1 MAQKARSAWQLR
13 GGWAVALCLL
23 GWSAAPVVPATAA
36 PVDSWQPVDKGV
48 HWTGPEITPVPAD
61 AVAGCAGQRWRWDGE
76 PGVVTLI
83 VLQCTDA
90 GAATAAVTA
99 ILADSNYSPVADA
112 SPVLG
117 EDFDVVV
124 RTAAGNVDRYWSQGT
139 TYVGVGTS
147 CGSRDCVAATARYER
162 ELSALVGGGPNPLW
176 PAPVTGPVSSF
187 RPTGGP
193 WLQVRDAVL
202 PSTQLR
208 VTDCAEAQ
216 QLEWRAAGRVAAM
229 ASVVDC
235 GTPELAFR
243 AWGDLWATISP
254 RPGDGG
260 VVAPGMDAAGSWD
273 LGDGRIGF
281 ARAWVQGGQ
290 YVYVH
295 RICEAAELMT
305 CGSATASD
313 ARAIASLV
321 PGVLRPDNRG
331 INLAVRVLQMLVLFP
346 LLTMAVL
353 VVARGVWRRSRDGG
367 WSVSSD
373 SPAFQAVDQQVRRA
387 QLARWARTV
396 VVAILVV
403 GSYAGG
409 VMWMTSLGNTIAFA
423 VWMFAGPIVLIPIV
437 TGLIRLVWPP
447 HPLARIARGPRGGV
461 TASSVAGAGLR
472 LGASGFAALALL
484 GYAVCAVLL
493 LLVSWETPDAVE
505 RNVSSLLASGRPLE
519 VAFGLVFGLVAQLE
533 NRGLAPLLFLAVLAG
548 PMTVAYLLHRLGKR
562 LSQRSLQAVLAADTR
577 PHILYLRGFEEDRLR
592 VTPSLTRSGFLQWLT
607 PFGRPRFEEVL
618 VRYLSRFGPVI
629 AVSGQQGRA
638 LQELGAAKATF
649 SGGEWQQQVH
659 TWMRDALFVVVAAT
673 PIQVRDGLMW
683 ELVQLSDDERR
694 PRVLLV
700 TSPWPREQLRARWRG
715 FLEATAA
722 LPLFAGLAEADFP
735 DGVQVLSWT
744 SDAGWRGYGARRR
757 WDWSYAASLVA
768 AIEDAAAVWNRDR
781 VVERD
786 IAIEPDA
793 MPTRAVPK
801 LPS

>member
-1 MAQKARSAWQLR
+1 MVRKARSAWQRR
-13 GGWAVALCLL
+13 GGWAAALCLL
-23 GWSAAPVVPATAA
+23 LWAAAPVVPAMAA
-36 PVDSWQPVDKGV
+36 PVDSWHPVDKGV
-48 HWTGPEITPVPAD
+48 KWTGPEITPVPAD
-61 AVAGCAGQRWRWDGE
+61 AVAGCAGQRWRWDGA

-83 VLQCTDA
+83 VLRCTDA
-90 GAATAAVTA
+90 GSATGAVTA

-117 EDFDVVV
+117 KDFDVVV
-124 RTAAGNVDRYWSQGT
+124 RTATGNVDRYWSQGT
-139 TYVGVGTS
+139 TYVGVGTT

-162 ELSALVGGGPNPLW
+162 ELSALVGDGPNRLW

-187 RPTGGP
+187 RPSGGP

-216 QLEWRAAGRVAAM
+216 QLEWRSAGRVAAM

-243 AWGDLWATISP
+243 AWGDLWASIST
-254 RPGDGG
+254 RPADGG
-260 VVAPGMDAAGSWD
+260 VVAPGMDAAGSWA

-295 RICEAAELMT
+295 RICEAADVVS
-305 CGSATASD
+305 CGRATAAD

-321 PGVLRPDNRG
+321 PGQLRPDNRG
-331 INLAVRVLQMLVLFP
+331 INLALLVLQMLVLFP

-353 VVARGVWRRSRDGG
+353 VVARAVWRSVHDGG
-367 WSVSSD
+367 WSVASD

-387 QLARWARTV
+387 QFARWLRTV

-403 GSYAGG
+403 ACYAGG
-409 VMWMTSLGNTIAFA
+409 VLWMTSLGNTVAFA
-423 VWMFAGPIVLIPIV
+423 VWMFGGPIVLIPLV
-437 TGLIRLVWPP
+437 TGLIRRVWPP
-447 HPLARIARGPRGGV
+447 HPLARIARGPRLGV
-461 TASSVAGAGLR
+461 TASSVAGASLR
-472 LGASGFAALALL
+472 VGASGFAALALL
-484 GYAVCAVLL
+484 GYAVSAVLV
-493 LLVSWETPDAVE
+493 LLVSWQTPDSVE
-505 RNVSSLLASGRPLE
+505 RNVASLLASGNPAG
-519 VAFGLVFGLVAQLE
+519 VAIGLAFGLVAQLE
-533 NRGLAPLLFLAVLAG
+533 SHGLAPLLFLAVLAG
-548 PMTVAYLLHRLGKR
+548 PVTVAYLLHRLGKR

-577 PHILYLRGFEEDRLR
+577 PHILYLRGFEEDKLR
-592 VTPSLTRSGFLQWLT
+592 VTPSLTRSGFLQWLA

-683 ELVQLSDDERR
+683 ELVQLSDDERH

-715 FLEATAA
+715 FLEATAG
-722 LPLFAGLAEADFP
+722 LPLFAGLAPASFP
-735 DGVQVLSWT
+735 DGVQVMTWT

-768 AIEDAAAVWNRDR
+768 GIEDAAAVWDRDR
-781 VVERD
+781 DAERGQ
-786 IAIEPDA
+786 AIEPDA
-793 MPTRAVPK
+793 MPSRAVPK

>member
-1 MAQKARSAWQLR
+1 MVQKARSAWQA
-13 GGWAVALCLL
+13 GGGALALCLL
-23 GWSAAPVVPATAA
+23 CWAAGPAVPALAA
-36 PVDSWQPVDKGV
+36 PVDGWRPVDKGV
-48 HWTGPEITPVPAD
+48 TWTGPEITPVPAD
-61 AVAGCAGQRWRWDGE
+61 AVAGCAGQRSRWDG
-76 PGVVTLI
+76 GSRVVTLI
-83 VLQCTDA
+83 VLDCTDA
-90 GAATAAVTA
+90 GSATSAVTA

-117 EDFDVVV
+117 EGFDVVV

-147 CGSRDCVAATARYER
+147 CQDRDCAAATARYAR
-162 ELSALVGGGPNPLW
+162 ELSGLVGGRPNPLW

-187 RPTGGP
+187 RPSGGP

-216 QLEWRAAGRVAAM
+216 QLEWRSAGRVAAM

-243 AWGDLWATISP
+243 AWGDLWATIST
-254 RPGDGG
+254 RPADGG
-260 VVAPGMDAAGSWD
+260 AVAPGMDAAGSWD
-273 LGDGRIGF
+273 VGDGRIGF

-295 RICEAAELMT
+295 RICEAADVAACNT
-305 CGSATASD
+305 ATAAD

-321 PGVLRPDNRG
+321 PGELRPDNRG

-346 LLTMAVL
+346 LLTMFVL
-353 VVARGVWRRSRDGG
+353 VLARAIWRRSQDGG
-367 WSVSSD
+367 WSVSPAST
-373 SPAFQAVDQQVRRA
+373 AFQAVDRQVRRA
-387 QLARWARTV
+387 QFARWVRTV

-403 GSYAGG
+403 GCYAGG

-423 VWMFAGPIVLIPIV
+423 VWMFGGPIVLIPIL
-437 TGLIRLVWPP
+437 TGLVRLAWPP
-447 HPLARIARGPRGGV
+447 HPLARIARGPRIGV
-461 TASSVAGAGLR
+461 TAGSVAGAGLR
-472 LGASGFAALALL
+472 AGASGFAALALL
-484 GYAVCAVLL
+484 GYAICAVLL
-493 LLVSWETPDAVE
+493 LLVSWETPDSVG
-505 RNVSSLLASGRPLE
+505 RNVASLLTSASPLE

-533 NRGLAPLLFLAVLAG
+533 SRGLAPLLFLAVLAG
-548 PMTVAYLLHRLGKR
+548 PMTMAYLLNRLGKR
-562 LSQRSLQAVLAADTR
+562 LSQRSLQALLAADTR
-577 PHILYLRGFEEDRLR
+577 PHILYLRGFEEDKLR

-629 AVSGQQGRA
+629 AVSGHQGRA

-673 PIQVRDGLMW
+673 PTQVRDGLMW

-694 PRVLLV
+694 ARVLLV

-715 FLEATAA
+715 FLEATAG
-722 LPLFAGLAEADFP
+722 LPLFAGLGTASFP
-735 DGVQVLSWT
+735 DGVQVMTWT

-768 AIEDAAAVWNRDR
+768 AIEDAAATWNRDR
-781 VVERD
+781 AAEKGNP
-786 IAIEPDA
+786 IEPDE
-793 MPTRAVPK
+793 MPTRAAAD
-801 LPS
+801 LPSS

>member
-1 MAQKARSAWQLR
+1 M
-13 GGWAVALCLL
+13 
-23 GWSAAPVVPATAA
+23 AA
-36 PVDSWQPVDKGV
+36 PVDSWHPVDKGIK
-48 HWTGPEITPVPAD
+48 WTGPEITPVPAD
-61 AVAGCAGQRWRWDGE
+61 AVAGCAGQRWRWDGA

-83 VLQCTDA
+83 VLRCTDA
-90 GAATAAVTA
+90 GSATGAVTA

-117 EDFDVVV
+117 KDFDVVV
-124 RTAAGNVDRYWSQGT
+124 RTATGNVDRYWSQGT
-139 TYVGVGTS
+139 TYVGVGTT

-162 ELSALVGGGPNPLW
+162 ELSALVGDGPNRLW

-216 QLEWRAAGRVAAM
+216 QLEWRSAGRVAAM

-243 AWGDLWATISP
+243 AWGDLWASIST
-254 RPGDGG
+254 RPADGG
-260 VVAPGMDAAGSWD
+260 VVAPGMDAAGSWA

-295 RICEAAELMT
+295 RICEAADVVS
-305 CGSATASD
+305 CSRATAAD

-321 PGVLRPDNRG
+321 PGQLRPDNRG
-331 INLAVRVLQMLVLFP
+331 INLALLVLQMLVLFP

-353 VVARGVWRRSRDGG
+353 VVARAVWRRVHDGG
-367 WSVSSD
+367 WSVTSD

-387 QLARWARTV
+387 QFARWVRTV
-396 VVAILVV
+396 VVATLVV
-403 GSYAGG
+403 ACYAGG
-409 VMWMTSLGNTIAFA
+409 VLWMTSLGNTVAFA
-423 VWMFAGPIVLIPIV
+423 VWMFGGPIVLIPLV
-437 TGLIRLVWPP
+437 TGLIRRVWPP
-447 HPLARIARGPRGGV
+447 HPLARIARGPRLGV
-461 TASSVAGAGLR
+461 TASSVAGASLR
-472 LGASGFAALALL
+472 VGASGFAALALL
-484 GYAVCAVLL
+484 GYAVSAVLV
-493 LLVSWETPDAVE
+493 LLVSWQTPDSVE
-505 RNVSSLLASGRPLE
+505 RNVASLLASGNPAG
-519 VAFGLVFGLVAQLE
+519 VAIGLAFGLVAQLE
-533 NRGLAPLLFLAVLAG
+533 SHGLAPLLFLAVLAG
-548 PMTVAYLLHRLGKR
+548 PVTVAYLLHRLGKR

-577 PHILYLRGFEEDRLR
+577 PHILYLRGFEEDKLR
-592 VTPSLTRSGFLQWLT
+592 VTPSLTRSGFLQWLA

-649 SGGEWQQQVH
+649 TGGEWQQQVH

-683 ELVQLSDDERR
+683 ELVQLSDDERH

-715 FLEATAA
+715 FLEATAG
-722 LPLFAGLAEADFP
+722 LPLFAGLAPASFP
-735 DGVQVLSWT
+735 DGVQVMTWT

-768 AIEDAAAVWNRDR
+768 GIEDAAAVWDRDR
-781 VVERD
+781 DAERGQ
-786 IAIEPDA
+786 AIEPDA
-793 MPTRAVPK
+793 MPSRAVPK

>member
-1 MAQKARSAWQLR
+1 M
-13 GGWAVALCLL
+13 
-23 GWSAAPVVPATAA
+23 AA
-36 PVDSWQPVDKGV
+36 PVDSWHPVDKGV
-48 HWTGPEITPVPAD
+48 KWTGPEITPVPAD
-61 AVAGCAGQRWRWDGE
+61 AVAGCAGQRWRWDGA

-83 VLQCTDA
+83 VLRCTDA
-90 GAATAAVTA
+90 GSATGAVTA

-117 EDFDVVV
+117 KDFDVVV
-124 RTAAGNVDRYWSQGT
+124 RTATGNVDRYWSQGT
-139 TYVGVGTS
+139 TYVGVGTT
-147 CGSRDCVAATARYER
+147 CGSRDCVAATSRYER
-162 ELSALVGGGPNPLW
+162 ELSALVGDGPNRLW

-187 RPTGGP
+187 RPSGGP

-216 QLEWRAAGRVAAM
+216 QLEWRSAGRVAAM

-243 AWGDLWATISP
+243 AWGDLWASIST
-254 RPGDGG
+254 RPADGG
-260 VVAPGMDAAGSWD
+260 VVAPGMDAAGSWA

-295 RICEAAELMT
+295 RICEAADVVS
-305 CGSATASD
+305 CGRATAAD

-321 PGVLRPDNRG
+321 PGQLRPDNRG
-331 INLAVRVLQMLVLFP
+331 INLALLVLQMLVLFP

-353 VVARGVWRRSRDGG
+353 VVARAVWRRVHDGG
-367 WSVSSD
+367 WSVASD

-387 QLARWARTV
+387 QFARWLRTV
-396 VVAILVV
+396 VVAVLVV
-403 GSYAGG
+403 ACYAGG
-409 VMWMTSLGNTIAFA
+409 VLWMTSLGNTVAFA
-423 VWMFAGPIVLIPIV
+423 VWMFGGPIVLIPLV
-437 TGLIRLVWPP
+437 TGLIRRVWPP
-447 HPLARIARGPRGGV
+447 HPLARIARGPRLGV
-461 TASSVAGAGLR
+461 TASSVAGASLR
-472 LGASGFAALALL
+472 VGASGFAALALL
-484 GYAVCAVLL
+484 GYAVSAVLV
-493 LLVSWETPDAVE
+493 LLVSWQTPDSVE
-505 RNVSSLLASGRPLE
+505 RNVASLLASGNPAG
-519 VAFGLVFGLVAQLE
+519 VAIGLAFGLVAQLE
-533 NRGLAPLLFLAVLAG
+533 SHGLAPLLFLAVLAG
-548 PMTVAYLLHRLGKR
+548 PVTVAYLLHRLGKR

-577 PHILYLRGFEEDRLR
+577 PHILYLRGFEEDKLR
-592 VTPSLTRSGFLQWLT
+592 VTPSLTRSGFLQWLA

-649 SGGEWQQQVH
+649 TGGEWQQQVH
-659 TWMRDALFVVVAAT
+659 AWMRDALFVVVAAT

-683 ELVQLSDDERR
+683 ELVQLSDDERH

-715 FLEATAA
+715 FLEATAG
-722 LPLFAGLAEADFP
+722 LPLFAGLAPASFP
-735 DGVQVLSWT
+735 DGVQVMTWT

-768 AIEDAAAVWNRDR
+768 GIEDAAAVWDRDR
-781 VVERD
+781 DAERGQ
-786 IAIEPDA
+786 AIEPDA
-793 MPTRAVPK
+793 MPSRAVPK